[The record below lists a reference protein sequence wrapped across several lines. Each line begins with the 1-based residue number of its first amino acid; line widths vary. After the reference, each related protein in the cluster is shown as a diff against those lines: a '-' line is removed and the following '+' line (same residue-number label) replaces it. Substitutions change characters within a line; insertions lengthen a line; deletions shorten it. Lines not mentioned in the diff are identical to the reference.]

1 MDPTAV
7 IVVFIKFPAPF
18 PRILIPHWI
27 ALFGLNS
34 TWFTRSMIS
43 RLLCVNSRTQLCI
56 CGIKSAILFIR
67 LPIVAVSCGIRPNI
81 TSTITPTT
89 STIVRRRLIGLA
101 SFPATLLP
109 FSFAFPNNFFSRKL
123 IGTLITNAIAP
134 PRAKGKIIPH
144 TALITPRTTSNF
156 HNATTIS
163 AVNTISSRIFFIDNL
178 LKSTIFSILLQYI
191 YG

>member
-67 LPIVAVSCGIRPNI
+67 LPIVAVSCGIRPNM
-81 TSTITPTT
+81 TST
-89 STIVRRRLIGLA
+89 
-101 SFPATLLP
+101 
-109 FSFAFPNNFFSRKL
+109 
-123 IGTLITNAIAP
+123 IAP

-144 TALITPRTTSNF
+144 TALITPKTTSNF

-191 YG
+191 FDILL